1 MILIKCNR
9 CGNTDISQFYYGS
22 RGWYCRRCIKF
33 GDVPL
38 PEDESKEVDAEY
50 HLKFELTERQ
60 KEISDKLCEYVN
72 EGKSVLLEAEC
83 GAGKTEIMF
92 EMISQQLKKGKKVCF
107 AIARRQVVLEIA
119 ERLSKAF
126 SGLKVIP
133 VCQGYTKNTKGDLIV
148 ATTHQLY
155 RYRNYFDV
163 LIVDEPDAFP
173 FKNDEILQ
181 ALAANNCRGNTVY
194 LTATPDS
201 ELKNRAAE
209 GELEHLYLARR
220 PHGHDLCVPQ
230 VCYGNRVELLI
241 RGLKWLK
248 RQLNS
253 SRKVMIFVSSMKKG
267 RMIYQLL
274 RTFVSCCYVSSKT
287 ENRDNI
293 INDFRNGRYQIIVTT
308 LILERGITIDNV
320 QVLVWQRENRVF
332 DEASLTQISGRVG
345 RSFDNPEGECL
356 FLCEGRS
363 ESVDDCIRSIIR
375 ANSYGL

>member
-1 MILIKCNR
+1 MLER
-9 CGNTDISQFYYGS
+9 VCG
-22 RGWYCRRCIKF
+22 R
-33 GDVPL
+33 
-38 PEDESKEVDAEY
+38 
-50 HLKFELTERQ
+50 
-60 KEISDKLCEYVN
+60 
-72 EGKSVLLEAEC
+72 
-83 GAGKTEIMF
+83 GKTELVF
-92 EMISQQLKKGKKVCF
+92 EVIAQQLRKGRKVGF
-107 AIARRQVVLEIA
+107 TIARRQVVLEIA
-119 ERLSKAF
+119 GRLQKSF
-126 SGLKVIP
+126 PDLKVVP
-133 VCQGYTKNTKGDLIV
+133 VCQGHTTDIYGDITV
-148 ATTHQLY
+148 CTTHQLF
-155 RYRNYFDV
+155 RFPHYFDL
-163 LIVDEPDAFP
+163 LIIDEPDAFP
-173 FKNDEILQ
+173 FKNDEVLQ
-181 ALAANNCRGNTVY
+181 SLAANSCRGNTVY